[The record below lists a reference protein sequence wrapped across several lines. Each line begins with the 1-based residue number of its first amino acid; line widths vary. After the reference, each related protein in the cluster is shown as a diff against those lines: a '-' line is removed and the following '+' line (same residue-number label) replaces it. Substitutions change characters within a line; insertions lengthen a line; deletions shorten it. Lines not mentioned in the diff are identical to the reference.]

1 MAVQLLEE
9 NEKEALRY
17 IGEEVAKKRGERS
30 QRWLADRV
38 GTTQTSIRRLERG
51 ETNVSAI
58 LFVRT
63 AKVLEMNILDLL
75 DRIEPEENLVA
86 LAFQEHKT
94 FIDERTAAMGLTD
107 EDFHTKRE
115 LLRLLKLWPR

>member
-1 MAVQLLEE
+1 MADDPMKE
-9 NEKEALRY
+9 NEEQVFRY
-17 IGEEVAKKRGERS
+17 IGAKVAEARGERS
-30 QRWLADRV
+30 QRWLADCV

-51 ETNVSAI
+51 ESNTSAV
-58 LFVRT
+58 LVVRT
-63 AKVLEMNILDLL
+63 AKVLGLDILDLL
-75 DRIEPEENLVA
+75 DRIEPEEVLVD
-86 LAFQEHKT
+86 QTHKKHKQ

>member
-1 MAVQLLEE
+1 MADDPMKE
-9 NEKEALRY
+9 NEEQAFRY
-17 IGEEVAKKRGERS
+17 IGSRIAEARGERS

-51 ETNVSAI
+51 ETNASAV
-58 LFVRT
+58 LVVRA
-63 AKVLEMNILDLL
+63 AKVLNLDIMDLL
-75 DRIEPEENLVA
+75 DRIECEETKVDQVYETNR
-86 LAFQEHKT
+86 K
-94 FIDERTAAMGLTD
+94 FIEERTAAMGLTD

>member
-1 MAVQLLEE
+1 MHSGTSEGGLP
-9 NEKEALRY
+9 RR
-17 IGEEVAKKRGERS
+17 GGERS

-51 ETNVSAI
+51 ESNASAV
-58 LFVRT
+58 LVVRA
-63 AKVLEMNILDLL
+63 AKVLGLDIMDLL
-75 DRIEPEENLVA
+75 DRIECEETKVDQVYEENR
-86 LAFQEHKT
+86 K